1 MSIKVLKIL
10 TQSENVFI
18 VFVDMVADMIS
29 NKKFNPIV
37 TELFI
42 RGKKL
47 NISSVFITQA
57 YFQVPKDVRLNCTH
71 FLLRKF
77 QTNQSFNKSH
87 IIIIH

>member
-29 NKKFNPIV
+29 NKKFSPIV

-57 YFQVPKDVRLNCTH
+57 YFQVPKDVKRNCTQ
-71 FLLRKF
+71 FFIKKIP
-77 QTNQSFNKSH
+77 NQSELQ
-87 IIIIH
+87 